1 MESLQLSVI
10 NNALCFGLR
19 AVSLS
24 LKCSSSHVIFSATA
38 LLFNYA
44 AYRKVSTDKRRENTL
59 LLVLFFGGF
68 FPPFFCKSQA
78 SLQVCVQMTG
88 VQEFESY

>member
-24 LKCSSSHVIFSATA
+24 LKCFSSLVIFCATT
-38 LLFNYA
+38 LLFNYTA
-44 AYRKVSTDKRRENTL
+44 QRKVSTDKSSESTL
-59 LLVLFFGGF
+59 LLMCGF
-68 FPPFFCKSQA
+68 FLSFIGLKCLFKYKSK
-78 SLQVCVQMTG
+78 
-88 VQEFESY
+88 